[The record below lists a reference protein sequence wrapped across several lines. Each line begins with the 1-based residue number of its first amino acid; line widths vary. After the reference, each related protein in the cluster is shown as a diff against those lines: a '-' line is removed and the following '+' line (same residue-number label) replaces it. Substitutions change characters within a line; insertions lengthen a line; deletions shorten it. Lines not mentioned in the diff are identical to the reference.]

1 MPRREF
7 FDWGIICH
15 WPVAFGPLMPGLQA
29 RLLADLERSPPEVFV
44 TKWEHISR
52 EDQRRHPIVAWFL
65 SHYQFYYQRG
75 PFVLYYRP
83 GGRLAARLVS
93 GAAKPAK

>member
-1 MPRREF
+1 M
-7 FDWGIICH
+7 
-15 WPVAFGPLMPGLQA
+15 AFGPLMSGLQV
-29 RLLADLERSPPEVFV
+29 RLLADLEPSPPEVLV
-44 TKWEHISR
+44 TKGEHISR
-52 EDQRRHPIVAWFL
+52 EDQRRHPVVAWFL
-65 SHYQFYYQRG
+65 SHYQFCYQRG